1 MIPLLLGILF
11 GFLALLHIYWALGGT
26 LGFEKSIPVQ
36 PDGNALF
43 RPGPAVTLLV
53 AAILLMIAAYF
64 LGGWALMHDFRNLWS
79 VPGWMIGIAFLLRSM
94 GEFKYVGFF
103 KKVRGSDF
111 ARMDTFIYSPLCL
124 LISGVTIQHLIF
136 LR

>member
-36 PDGNALF
+36 PDGNPLF

-94 GEFKYVGFF
+94 GEFKYVGC
-103 KKVRGSDF
+103 VSAAWQNMQSSCR
-111 ARMDTFIYSPLCL
+111 YSTAGIVTNTSQPYLC
-124 LISGVTIQHLIF
+124 H
-136 LR
+136 